1 MLYKSILLIDD
12 DLEDAEILFQAIRSL
27 EEKIV
32 CRIDTNPT
40 KALEDLKKAENL
52 PDHIFLDLN
61 MPTFSGLEF
70 LQELKKEERLANIKI
85 ILYSGHSKEF
95 MDKLCQNFEGVTC
108 IKKPDNYQ
116 ELVAVLTN
124 IQSSNPKA
132 TSFS

>member
-1 MLYKSILLIDD
+1 MLYKSILLVDD

-32 CRIDTNPT
+32 CRIDTNPV
-40 KALEDLKKAENL
+40 KAMEDLKIAENL

-70 LQELKKEERLANIKI
+70 LQELKNEPRLSHIEV

-95 MDKLCQNFEGVTC
+95 MDNLCQNFKGVTC

-116 ELVAVLTN
+116 ELVAILTN
-124 IQSSNPKA
+124 IQNKDSIAIN
-132 TSFS
+132 